1 MFLKRCNALTSL
13 DAGLEGEGGEI
24 PLPKCLSS
32 RGSAF
37 YVGGYRENM
46 VKGVLEEEGGTRGG
60 GGGGKESLGEI
71 ETLMSWHGFFF
82 LSKREIFERFAAISQ

>member
-1 MFLKRCNALTSL
+1 MAFRCFLNGATHLRHSMHGWKGR
-13 DAGLEGEGGEI
+13 EGRF
-24 PLPKCLSS
+24 PFPKCLFS

-60 GGGGKESLGEI
+60 GGGKESLGEI
-71 ETLMSWHGFFF
+71 ETLMSWRGFFF
-82 LSKREIFERFAAISQ
+82 SLKT

>member
-13 DAGLEGEGGEI
+13 DARLEGGI

-37 YVGGYRENM
+37 HVGGYRENM
-46 VKGVLEEEGGTRGG
+46 VKGVLEGVLEE
-60 GGGGKESLGEI
+60 
-71 ETLMSWHGFFF
+71 
-82 LSKREIFERFAAISQ
+82 ERNRWEK